1 MRKVYLFQVTQHN
14 LKRYVGKADPRDLV
28 RLATKVEMKVE
39 QEAQRPVNPKRL
51 EEIATFVSGN
61 GSLSTSIVIGTTND
75 NLTVHPV
82 KESPVKNLYYM
93 EFPETDAEFAK
104 FKDSFDIMDGQHRL
118 FSFLPEY
125 KRLADDDVFELTFE
139 MYIKPTT
146 RDKRI
151 IFKNTNEK
159 QEKVASNLLMWFR
172 EKLGLLSGKE
182 RVYHPVVALL
192 NTETCS
198 PLKGRIIMGAEK
210 ITGGFKA
217 QQVITIL
224 DKSDVINIAGIPL
237 EDDKMLQMIS
247 EYLTGWEDAVGAKI
261 AERDKE
267 LGAFSKIAGL
277 RFMILLLPAFY
288 DQAVNEKRKFS
299 RQFISKK
306 LNMLFKKEGMEPRD
320 IFAKD
325 SAYIKA
331 LGNNPFAGETPTTL
345 LAKEWIAK
353 LKNSASTDFDPLA

>member
-1 MRKVYLFQVTQHN
+1 MTAKPSPTTTFSSYKNTPDFHPGYYLFLQTITNYQINNSDGCRTGNVDN
-14 LKRYVGKADPRDLV
+14 LKSFTFRVTIASIFLFCKAE
-28 RLATKVEMKVE
+28 KYC
-39 QEAQRPVNPKRL
+39 
-51 EEIATFVSGN
+51 IASSKSPN
-61 GSLSTSIVIGTTND
+61 S
-75 NLTVHPV
+75 
-82 KESPVKNLYYM
+82 ES
-93 EFPETDAEFAK
+93 
-104 FKDSFDIMDGQHRL
+104 
-118 FSFLPEY
+118 
-125 KRLADDDVFELTFE
+125 
-139 MYIKPTT
+139 